1 MLKLR
6 PYQQDILRKVQTA
19 LATDGQHRSIDL
31 NVRRRWVL
39 SPGPSRLTLP
49 RPVVVRGAFP
59 RQSVQHRRRVHTL
72 WVSGHG
78 LTFPPL

>member
-31 NVRRRWVL
+31 TVRRRWVL

-49 RPVVVRGAFP
+49 RPVVARAFP
-59 RQSVQHRRRVHTL
+59 RESVQHLRTVTPEKP
-72 WVSGHG
+72 SGH
-78 LTFPPL
+78 LLRSPPL